1 MERLLVKLLEQRGA
15 APDKLLEFA
24 QTTRDGNLID
34 LDVFRHDSTFTLE
47 GFTRAGTQC
56 YAPIA
61 QPLMIEH
68 LIFRPGLSIAETGQA
83 IARLAEHAVE
93 EAFRRDI
100 GDVLFLGHDET
111 TCKFAERYGFVEV
124 SKLPDPLRCYR
135 MNLLETFGDGNSIPP
150 VRFGVGE

>member
-1 MERLLVKLLEQRGA
+1 MERLLVKLLRDSA

-24 QTTRDGNLID
+24 KTTTDGDLID
-34 LDVFRHDSTFTLE
+34 LDVFKHDSTFVLE
-47 GFTRAGTQC
+47 AFGRDGTHGF
-56 YAPIA
+56 APIA

-93 EAFRRDI
+93 EAFRRDV
-100 GDVLFLGHDET
+100 GDVYFLGHEET
-111 TCKFAERYGFVEV
+111 TCRFAERYGFVEV

-135 MNLLETFGDGNSIPP
+135 MNLLETFGDGLSLPS
-150 VRFGVGE
+150 VRFGV